1 MSNDL
6 WATPPEVFEAL
17 DKEFCFGFDVC
28 AEEETAK
35 CRRFW
40 TVESDALSKDWA
52 IDTMESFQGER
63 FPSGTLFCN
72 PPYSKITPWVEK
84 AIEAQLKGACTV
96 MLVMCDPSVK
106 WFSLAQQYAS
116 ETRFVTNGR
125 LAFLKNGVPQKGNNK
140 GSVIFVFD
148 PHRIS
153 AGHVSFVTREALM
166 EKGKVNKLEVAA

>member
-6 WATPPEVFEAL
+6 WSTPPEVFHAL
-17 DKEFCFGFDVC
+17 DLEFGFGFDVC

-52 IDTMESFQGER
+52 LDTMESFQGER
-63 FPSGTLFCN
+63 FSSGTLFCN
-72 PPYSKITPWVEK
+72 PPYSKIAPWVEK
-84 AIEAQLKGACTV
+84 AIEAQLQGVGTV

-116 ETRFVTNGR
+116 ETRFITNGR
-125 LAFLKNGVPQKGNNK
+125 LAFLKNGAKQSGNNK

-148 PHRIS
+148 PHRIG
-153 AGHVSFVTREALM
+153 AGHVSFIERETLIA
-166 EKGKVNKLEVAA
+166 KGEIKNKEQAA